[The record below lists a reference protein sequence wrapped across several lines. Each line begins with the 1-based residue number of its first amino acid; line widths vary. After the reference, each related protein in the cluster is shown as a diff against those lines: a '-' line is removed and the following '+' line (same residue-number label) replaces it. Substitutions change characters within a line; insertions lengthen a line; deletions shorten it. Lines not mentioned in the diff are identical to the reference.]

1 MTELKKYKDMKEKF
15 ILFKINKL
23 EKAKLEKKKIK
34 EQRLLSERELLM
46 ECVQDVGLLR
56 TVEEV

>member
-23 EKAKLEKKKIK
+23 EKAKLEKKIK
-34 EQRLLSERELLM
+34 EQRLLSERALLT

-56 TVEEV
+56 TVKEV

>member
-1 MTELKKYKDMKEKF
+1 MKEKF

-23 EKAKLEKKKIK
+23 EKAKLEKKNK
-34 EQRLLSERELLM
+34 EQKLLSERELLM

>member
-1 MTELKKYKDMKEKF
+1 MKEKF

-23 EKAKLEKKKIK
+23 EKAKLEKKKKIK
-34 EQRLLSERELLM
+34 EQRLLSERELLT

-56 TVEEV
+56 TVKEV

>member
-23 EKAKLEKKKIK
+23 EKAKLEKKIK

>member
-1 MTELKKYKDMKEKF
+1 MKEKF

-23 EKAKLEKKKIK
+23 EKAKLEKKIK
-34 EQRLLSERELLM
+34 EQRLLSERALLT

-56 TVEEV
+56 TVKEV

>member
-23 EKAKLEKKKIK
+23 EKAKLEKKN
-34 EQRLLSERELLM
+34 QRTKA
-46 ECVQDVGLLR
+46 VK
-56 TVEEV
+56 